1 MTASHELDARM
12 MRAVSSRRGGM
23 LVAGMLAAAGAF
35 FAWQGLLL
43 DLGNIASPGPGFL
56 PLLLG
61 GSIAA
66 SAILAGIECR
76 QSGAS
81 ATIDLGHRDVLVAI
95 AALLTVPLVFE
106 RLGGYF
112 SLALL
117 GIVILVLIGRIRP
130 LLATVGTMAGMAA
143 CWCFFELMLGVQ
155 LPPWP
160 G

>member
-1 MTASHELDARM
+1 
-12 MRAVSSRRGGM
+12 M
-23 LVAGMLAAAGAF
+23 LVAGMLAAVGVF

-43 DLGNIASPGPGFL
+43 DLGGIASPGPGFL

-61 GSIAA
+61 SSMAA
-66 SAILAGIECR
+66 GAILVGIECWL
-76 QSGAS
+76 SAAS
-81 ATIDLGHRDVLVAI
+81 EVIDLGHRDVLVAI

-117 GIVILVLIGRIRP
+117 GIVILVFIGRIRP
-130 LLATVGTMAGMAA
+130 LLATAGTMVGMAA

-155 LPPWP
+155 LPSWP